1 MPNAVKG
8 HSHNEDIVTII
19 QDIVKAYGKF
29 DSSSIVP
36 EVEKI
41 ELILP
46 EKADADVEGVVHQQE
61 SLPIGHV
68 SFHAHLLVPERIE
81 TSKEFKLKD
90 DLLAVLQSEEH
101 TSELQSLAYLVC
113 RLLLE
118 KKKTSK
124 SDNQT

>member
-1 MPNAVKG
+1 MLQAAVA
-8 HSHNEDIVTII
+8 
-19 QDIVKAYGKF
+19 QAYGKF
-29 DSSSIVP
+29 DSSNIVP

-46 EKADADVEGVVHQQE
+46 EKADADAEGVVHQHE

-90 DLLAVLQSEEH
+90 DLLVVLQDI
-101 TSELQSLAYLVC
+101 L
-113 RLLLE
+113 
-118 KKKTSK
+118 K
-124 SDNQT
+124 